1 MSKTA
6 HIFPGQGSQY
16 VGMAKGLYERFE
28 EVKEIYHTA
37 NELLEFD
44 LTKIC
49 FQGPK
54 EELRQ
59 TRVTQPAIFVHSAVL
74 TKLLRKKGVEPS
86 MTAGHSLG
94 EYSALFAAGALTFE
108 DALSLV
114 KIRAELM
121 QKAGDIKP
129 GTMAAIIG
137 LDVQA
142 VQNVC
147 DEASSAGVV
156 QVANFNSPIQVVI
169 SGSVGGVNKAIEM
182 AKNHG
187 AKKAIPLVVSGAF
200 HSPLMEY
207 ALEGLGKALSEIKIN
222 AASIPVY
229 ANLDAQPTS
238 TPDEIKQ
245 KLRAQLTSPV
255 QWTEIIENMIE
266 DGATQ
271 FHEIGPGSVLTGLLK
286 RINKRVAGK
295 TIDNLESLENINRG

>member
-1 MSKTA
+1 M
-6 HIFPGQGSQY
+6 
-16 VGMAKGLYERFE
+16 YERFE